1 MPGMWD
7 RIAGMRARFDEIE
20 AEMATPER
28 ARDAKRLQE
37 LAVERSQLEPLVLLL
52 GTHLKST
59 DELSQ
64 AQELLQEADDDELKQ
79 MALAEVEQLTAQL
92 VELDERAKRALLP
105 TDPNDERSVI
115 IEIRAGTGGD
125 EAGLWAGDLY
135 RAYGR
140 YADSQRWKTEIIS
153 ASTTPTGG
161 FKEIVFEVNGK
172 GAFSR
177 FKYES
182 GVHRVQRVPETEA
195 QGRIHTSTATVAV
208 LPEVEDIDFK
218 IDESEIRMDRFHSG
232 GAGGQNVNKVES
244 GIRLTHEPTGISVT
258 CTDERSQ
265 LKNRVKAMSV
275 LKARLY
281 DLEMRR
287 QADERSADRRS
298 QVGSGER
305 SEKIRTYN
313 YPENRVTDHRIGL
326 TIHNLSSILE
336 GELNALIDAV
346 ATDEEARLL
355 EAAAT

>member
-64 AQELLQEADDDELKQ
+64 AQELRQEADDDELKQ

-161 FKEIVFEVNGK
+161 F
-172 GAFSR
+172 
-177 FKYES
+177 
-182 GVHRVQRVPETEA
+182 
-195 QGRIHTSTATVAV
+195 
-208 LPEVEDIDFK
+208 
-218 IDESEIRMDRFHSG
+218 
-232 GAGGQNVNKVES
+232 
-244 GIRLTHEPTGISVT
+244 
-258 CTDERSQ
+258 
-265 LKNRVKAMSV
+265 
-275 LKARLY
+275 
-281 DLEMRR
+281 
-287 QADERSADRRS
+287 
-298 QVGSGER
+298 
-305 SEKIRTYN
+305 
-313 YPENRVTDHRIGL
+313 
-326 TIHNLSSILE
+326 
-336 GELNALIDAV
+336 
-346 ATDEEARLL
+346 
-355 EAAAT
+355 

>member
-7 RIAGMRARFDEIE
+7 RIAGMRARFDQIE
-20 AEMATPER
+20 AEMATPEV
-28 ARDAKRLQE
+28 ARDAQRLQE

-52 GTHLKST
+52 DTQLKASDDLT
-59 DELSQ
+59 Q
-64 AQELLQEADDDELKQ
+64 ARDLLNEAADDELKQ
-79 MALAEVEQLTAQL
+79 MALAEVEELTTQLDDLEEQ
-92 VELDERAKRALLP
+92 AKHALLP
-105 TDPNDERSVI
+105 KDPNDERNVI

-140 YADSQRWKTEIIS
+140 YADSQHWKTAIIS
-153 ASTTPTGG
+153 ANTTPAGG

-177 FKYES
+177 FKYER
-182 GVHRVQRVPETEA
+182 GVHRVQRVPATEA

-218 IDESEIRMDRFHSG
+218 VDESDIRMDRFHAG
-232 GAGGQNVNKVES
+232 GAGGQNVNKVET
-244 GIRLTHEPTGISVT
+244 GIRLTHEPSGIVVT

-265 LKNRVKAMSV
+265 LKNRLKAMSV

-287 QADERSADRRS
+287 QQDERSADRRS

-326 TIHNLSSILE
+326 TIHNLSGVLE
-336 GELNALIDAV
+336 GELTALIDAV

-355 EAAAT
+355 EAAGS